1 MKLKNIFSGI
11 MALVMGAAVLTACSD
26 SDDYYANKTPLLT
39 DGSVV
44 TGSSDV
50 TATSATMYGTVAG
63 LEKMNT
69 ASYATGFYY
78 GTSENALT
86 ETLPAQ
92 SAGEF
97 SGSISGLM
105 NGTVIYYQ
113 AYVTLQGRITYKG
126 EVKSL
131 ITTDATVTTGAAS
144 NVDFADAT
152 MAGSASKYPADAKVG
167 VVISASNNQEDVRAG
182 LRVDAAELADNF
194 SVTKQGLLPSAT
206 YYYAAFLDLGA
217 GIVYGDVKEFKT
229 AASDF
234 DVDNDFVDL
243 GLSVKWAKR
252 NVGAKTATDFGGYF
266 GFGDLYGVNPSL
278 TTSDYAQKDTYKTT
292 NDVAYYATNGK
303 GTLPT
308 ADLFEELFRLCT
320 VTWTEQDGVSG
331 YLVKAKNGNSIF
343 LPAAGKRIE
352 STVSE
357 SGLHGYYLTGTMN
370 KSNTNF
376 AVDYE
381 FTSSTGVR
389 ATRAVYEALSVRPV
403 TVARSVKFDKE
414 KLFTTWYLDN
424 GTDGKQ
430 HVFEGPFTQFGV
442 TDNWGTIT
450 NNEPNPY
457 QSIHWEMGTTNG
469 WVGYDYG
476 VDYGSMTFEHGDDG
490 KDYVIVK
497 RKDADGNETEEKG
510 VITIDEQNKTVD
522 MGDIKVLC
530 GKTWVGGT
538 AGVRNVLSLTDDGL
552 QIGIVADDT
561 YQYSLN
567 YYSQAKADADAAIKV
582 NLICVGND
590 WGGTWG
596 SQVDAIAP
604 EELDGQHTFKYEG
617 TCNGLKVNT
626 IDFSGLMSRYPNAFV
641 RIDDIKLDGQS
652 IKFNANNFCYGDI
665 ENNGNYRVEMA
676 NVWGKTAKSE
686 KIIASPF
693 SNLTNTDND
702 PAFTFTSSLEVTYT
716 IFVNG
721 PVGTYLPTLIT
732 VNKSWNTANDWNG
745 VNQGATFDVTLNTET
760 AKYEVTKSKFD
771 ITYQDAANDYSAG
784 SIMTFVQIAD
794 IYGFFPGMHC
804 TLDALKLDGRSVSFD
819 KSKVVDNNE
828 SPKYRLELW
837 NMYGATVN
845 SGCAFGTPADMDGLK
860 VITELGFTDKMET
873 SFTINSLFATPQF

>member
-1 MKLKNIFSGI
+1 
-11 MALVMGAAVLTACSD
+11 MALVMGATVLTACSD
-26 SDDYYANKTPLLT
+26 SDDYYANKTPLLAE
-39 DGSVV
+39 GSVV

-63 LEKMNT
+63 LENMSS
-69 ASYATGFYY
+69 ASYTTGFYY

-113 AYVTLQGRITYKG
+113 AYVTLQGRLTYKG

-131 ITTDATVTTGAAS
+131 VTTDATVTTGDAS

-152 MAGSASKYPADAKVG
+152 LAGSASKYPSDAKVG

-182 LRVDAAELADNF
+182 LRIDAAELADNF
-194 SVTKQGLLPSAT
+194 SVTKQGLLPGAN

-217 GIVYGDVKEFKT
+217 GIIYGDVKEFKT
-229 AASDF
+229 SASEF

-252 NVGAKTATDFGGYF
+252 NVGAKSETDFGGYF
-266 GFGDLYGVNPSL
+266 GFGDLYGVNPSI
-278 TTSDYAQKDTYKTT
+278 TPADYGQADTYKTT
-292 NDVAYYATNGK
+292 NDVAYYATGGK

-343 LPAAGKRIE
+343 LPAAGKRVQ

-357 SGLHGYYLTGTMN
+357 NGLHGYYLTGTVN
-370 KSNTNF
+370 KTNTNF

-403 TVARSVKFDKE
+403 TVARNVPFDKE

-424 GTDGKQ
+424 GVDGKQ
-430 HVFEGPFTQFGV
+430 HVFEGPFTQFGT

-450 NNEPNPY
+450 NNEPNPN
-457 QSIHWEMGTTNG
+457 QAIHWEMGTTNG
-469 WVGYDYG
+469 WVGYTYGRDYG
-476 VDYGSMTFEHGDDG
+476 TMTFEHGEDG

-497 RKDADGNETEEKG
+497 RKDAEGNVTEEKG

-522 MGDIKVLC
+522 MGNIKVLC
-530 GKTWVGGT
+530 ADTWVGGT

-567 YYSQAKADADAAIKV
+567 YYSQAKADADALIKV
-582 NLICVGND
+582 SLMSVGGD
-590 WGGTWG
+590 WGGNWG
-596 SQVDAIAP
+596 TEVDGIAP
-604 EELDGQHTFKYEG
+604 ENLEGQHTLKYEG
-617 TCNGLKVNT
+617 ACNGLMVGL
-626 IDFSGLMSRYPNAFV
+626 IDFVGLTKRHPNAFV

-652 IKFNANNFCYGDI
+652 IKFDANKFCYGDI
-665 ENNGNYRVEMA
+665 EDNGNYRVELF
-676 NVWGKTAKSE
+676 NIWGKTAANG
-686 KIIASPF
+686 KIVSSAF
-693 SNLTNTDND
+693 SNLTDVDHD
-702 PAFTFTSSLEVTYT
+702 PAFTFTSSVEITYT
-716 IFVNG
+716 IFTNG
-721 PVGTYLPTLIT
+721 PVGTYLPTVIA
-732 VNKSWNTANDWNG
+732 VNSGWGTANDWAG
-745 VNQGATFDVTLNTET
+745 VNQGATFDVELNTET
-760 AKYEVTKSKFD
+760 ARYEVTKSKFD
-771 ITYQDAANDYSAG
+771 ITYQDAAVDYSG
-784 SIMTFVQIAD
+784 GTVMSFVQID
-794 IYGFFPGMHC
+794 HIYNFFPGMHC
-804 TLDALKLDGRSVSFD
+804 TLDALKLDGRSVTYD
-819 KSKVVDNNE
+819 KSKVLDSNE

-837 NMYGATVN
+837 NQYGATKDA
-845 SGCAFGTPADMDGLK
+845 GCAFGTPVDGC
-860 VITELGFTDKMET
+860 VRELGFTDKMEL
-873 SFTINSLFATPQF
+873 SFTIHSLFATPQF